1 VSLIPQ
7 AEHTARSYP
16 FKILANLT
24 LPAVA
29 RACGARGGMGAGVQ
43 GQGGAGLQRL
53 GRKGDAGSGVEAQG
67 RHGLAA
73 LGVRGCEAQSTR
85 GSSRAGMHRLH

>member
-7 AEHTARSYP
+7 AEHTTRSYP

-29 RACGARGGMGAGVQ
+29 RACGVRGGVGAGMQ
-43 GQGGAGLQRL
+43 AQGGTGLGRL
-53 GRKGDAGSGVEAQG
+53 GRKGDAGCGMEAQG
-67 RHGLAA
+67 GAGLQ
-73 LGVRGCEAQSTR
+73 R
-85 GSSRAGMHRLH
+85 